1 MTFCTNLLRLWSF
14 NDNLD
19 FKTFPNNIR
28 ILPWNKLLLNFNAF
42 YDPTHRLV
50 LLCTFLVTG
59 NCISNNYISS
69 NHICNAELSKPWT
82 MQKRQ
87 SIPKYAEISGL
98 PKQINIFSEKKITIK
113 IKNTSFANLIPVL
126 ILLTDIFFFEV
137 QAKFNSY
144 N

>member
-87 SIPKYAEISGL
+87 RIPKYAEISGL

-113 IKNTSFANLIPVL
+113 IKNTSFAHLIPVL
-126 ILLTDIFFFEV
+126 ILLTDIFFFKV